1 MICCCNAVLL
11 LAVLYERHIS
21 IFFFRRFN
29 SAKDL
34 PQSLGKEIVSNLTW
48 ISSRMYK
55 RIPLLA
61 FLLNFIGTPY
71 HLIVNWLYGNVE
83 SNFVSEII
91 NIFKL
96 TLMLFESIS
105 YTAQKMKF
113 SIRDFFSK
121 SDQIPLLPAFTEEI
135 LNGKLIFFAVEV
147 LG

>member
-1 MICCCNAVLL
+1 MICCCNDVLL
-11 LAVLYERHIS
+11 LTLLYERHIS

-121 SDQIPLLPAFTEEI
+121 SDQIRCFLHLLKKSLMEN
-135 LNGKLIFFAVEV
+135 LFF
-147 LG
+147 LQLKF